1 MGAKTMNLN
10 RRLGVSALLC
20 GLAAPL
26 AGSPYRQVRGQ
37 FDAQAMA
44 RLIMDGEDH
53 VSALTLAAWIR
64 ASKPGLRVIDVR
76 SPGEF
81 REFAIPTAENLPLD
95 VLLQTRFGAGDVIVL
110 YSEGGAHAGQAWT
123 LLRAMGVHN
132 AWFIAGGLADWHDE
146 VLEPVLAKD
155 ASPAEALAF
164 EKTAELSRYFGGTP
178 SIGERAP
185 APRGTAHA
193 AAAGTTRMRRRGC

>member
-1 MGAKTMNLN
+1 MNVN

-37 FDAQAMA
+37 IDAEAMA
-44 RLIMDGEDH
+44 RLIMNGEDH
-53 VSALTLAAWIR
+53 VSALTLAKWIR
-64 ASKPGLRVIDVR
+64 AGKPGLRVIDVR

-81 REFAIPTAENLPLD
+81 SEFAIPTAENLPLD
-95 VLLQTRFGAGDVIVL
+95 VLLRTRFNADDVLVL

-123 LLRAMGVHN
+123 LLWAMGVHN
-132 AWFIAGGLADWHDE
+132 AWFIAGGLADWRDE
-146 VLEPVLAKD
+146 VLAPVLAKD
-155 ASPAEALAF
+155 ASLADALAF

-178 SIGERAP
+178 SIGE
-185 APRGTAHA
+185 G
-193 AAAGTTRMRRRGC
+193 AAGRTSTSMARARRRGC